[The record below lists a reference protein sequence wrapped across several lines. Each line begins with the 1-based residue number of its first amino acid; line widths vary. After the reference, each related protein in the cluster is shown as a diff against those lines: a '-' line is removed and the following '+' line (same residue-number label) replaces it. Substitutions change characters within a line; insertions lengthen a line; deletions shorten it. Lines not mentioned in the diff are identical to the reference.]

1 MVAVGLESCKEFRGA
16 ERLGVHVRC
25 VELAE
30 DFAGFDLAQYYS
42 FLDVV

>member
-1 MVAVGLESCKEFRGA
+1 MGHCEEFRGGA

-30 DFAGFDLAQYYS
+30 DFSGFNLAQYNL